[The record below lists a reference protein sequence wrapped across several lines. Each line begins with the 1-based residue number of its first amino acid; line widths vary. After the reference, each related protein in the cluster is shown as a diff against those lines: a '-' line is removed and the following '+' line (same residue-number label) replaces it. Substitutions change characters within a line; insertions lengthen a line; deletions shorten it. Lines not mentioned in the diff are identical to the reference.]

1 MGLDVQTAM
10 DAAAVDEFLAR
21 RETGVLAL
29 ARDDVPYSIPISYGY
44 DRDERTFYLRLV
56 STPDSEKRPFLA
68 DAPPCRLVVYEEDE
82 PVYRSVVAR
91 GDLESMAPS
100 DLNPEHIAQYG
111 NAQRPLF
118 EVWTEE
124 TADLDIELFVLDPE
138 EIGGRRIDRQAPET

>member
-10 DAAAVDEFLAR
+10 GADAVDEFLAR
-21 RETGVLAL
+21 RQTGVLAL

-44 DRDERTFYLRLV
+44 DLDERTFYLRLV
-56 STPDSEKRPFLA
+56 STPDSEKRAFLA

-91 GDLESMAPS
+91 GTLEPMAPS
-100 DLNPEHIAQYG
+100 DLSPDRIAQYG

-124 TADLDIELFVLDPE
+124 KADLDIELFVLDPD
-138 EIGGRRIDRQAPET
+138 EIGGRRIDLRAPET